1 MDLSGARDNALA
13 VYRQHKASGH
23 SHSIYKN
30 KQLFK
35 FEIMAIITRSR
46 GILNSSLS
54 VKTSMAGIVKRTKV
68 SVARASISKK
78 LIAIE
83 GGSTP
88 SVRRRA
94 KSLKISHSQDD
105 LAPPAATDASL
116 GSPIASEAH
125 SSAPTSTTSGMLK
138 EGIAHLLKVEPK
150 LAPLIEKHEC
160 TPFSEEG
167 LAEVV
172 APFHSLVSG
181 IISQQVSSAAAKSIK
196 AKFVDLFSEEIAK
209 EGSSFPT
216 PDMVLKC
223 EDTKL
228 RSAGLS
234 GRKVEYIHSLA
245 EHFQSGELS
254 VEVLANASN
263 EDVVKRLVQVRGLG
277 GEILKNQ

>member
-1 MDLSGARDNALA
+1 MASAPDMDLSGVRDTPWR
-13 VYRQHKASGH
+13 YRQHKQQH
-23 SHSIYKN
+23 SVRYKPITAPV
-30 KQLFK
+30 
-35 FEIMAIITRSR
+35 EIMAIITRSR
-46 GILNSSLS
+46 GILNSSLG
-54 VKTSMAGIVKRTKV
+54 VKASTAGIVKRTK
-68 SVARASISKK
+68 SSATRASISKK

-83 GGSTP
+83 GSTP

-94 KSLKISHSQDD
+94 KSLKVSYSQDAP
-105 LAPPAATDASL
+105 APPAATNASL
-116 GSPIASEAH
+116 GSLIASEAH
-125 SSAPTSTTSGMLK
+125 NLAPTSTTSDMLK

-172 APFHSLVSG
+172 APFNSLVSG

-254 VEVLANASN
+254 VEVLANSSN

-277 GEILKNQ
+277 GEILNQ